1 MPTFKSIKIRMC
13 VVCRA
18 RGRQESLLRLQ
29 IKDGE
34 ICEFSGSG
42 RSFYLCESC
51 IPNCEKS
58 IKKRFKTTKNLKEIA
73 EQWQSKK

>member
-18 RGRQESLLRLQ
+18 RSGQESLLRLQ
-29 IKDGE
+29 IKNGE
-34 ICEFSGSG
+34 FCEFSGVG
-42 RSFYLCESC
+42 RSFYVCENC
-51 IPNCEKS
+51 IPKCEKPLQ
-58 IKKRFKTTKNLKEIA
+58 KRFKTTKNLKEIA